1 MVSSRPKPVKE
12 GPLYKSKQARH
23 VVGKVVRHVKVHPR
37 GICSNQQTAFTPE
50 WYERRSAIK
59 EALRCYRRL
68 LSDKDYRESISKDHG
83 MGLERGKPSGIGQHM
98 RLAKLVR
105 CLGKWVNTAKQIG
118 CVAGIEVGDGF
129 HWRGELCI
137 VGLHSEFQK
146 GIDCITSLN
155 GSKIWA
161 TSIVDS
167 GRYDSCTRKVSSDE
181 FTYCGEGENP
191 SFCGFKKLKDQK
203 LVGGNRALMNNMIDR
218 KPVRVIRRF
227 DNIGNTNESGYKFV
241 YEGLYQVNRCW
252 KEIRM
257 DSGKYVYK
265 FNLVK
270 LEDHLQY
277 EPQWKVNNVRTRST
291 LGLWRNALGCLG
303 CGFHWG
309 CDGLGSISLPCTCP
323 ATRIATTLVTPH
335 AGAAIASAYAVG
347 AHCAWV
353 QRPDAPMCWASH

>member
-1 MVSSRPKPVKE
+1 MVSSRPEPVKE
-12 GPLYKSKQARH
+12 GPLSKSKQARH

-37 GICSNQQTAFTPE
+37 GICSSQQTAFTPE
-50 WYERRSAIK
+50 WYECRSAIK

-137 VGLHSEFQK
+137 VGLHSEFRK

-203 LVGGNRALMNNMIDR
+203 LVGGNLALMNNMIDR

-241 YEGLYQVNRCW
+241 YEGLYQVNHCW

-277 EPQWKVNNVRTRST
+277 EPQWKPSHDVVATAHRLCKLVDDPIT
-291 LGLWRNALGCLG
+291 LLAYMKALA
-303 CGFHWG
+303 F
-309 CDGLGSISLPCTCP
+309 D
-323 ATRIATTLVTPH
+323 ATQSGYV
-335 AGAAIASAYAVG
+335 V
-347 AHCAWV
+347 V
-353 QRPDAPMCWASH
+353 